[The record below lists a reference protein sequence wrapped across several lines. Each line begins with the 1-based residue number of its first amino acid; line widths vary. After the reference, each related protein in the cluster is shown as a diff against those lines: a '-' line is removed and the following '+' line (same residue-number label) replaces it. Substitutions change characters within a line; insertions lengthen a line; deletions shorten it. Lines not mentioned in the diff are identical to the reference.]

1 MSQKMGFFVLK
12 TSEADQKKTALL
24 PVLDVVAT
32 VILYQGRVL
41 TVYNKKWGAFTLPT
55 TKRRSWEDDAI
66 AKGAVREEPWE
77 NAAARAAA
85 EWLGHTLTATLTD
98 LGEVPEFQQSDRDG
112 KWKRYRLKAYL
123 LDLDAEPSIPP
134 MQIVEWL
141 SPDDILDEKRMPI
154 SPTARHIVS
163 YLQLKGVL
171 SQ

>member
-12 TSEADQKKTALL
+12 TADADQKRTTLL

-32 VILYQGRVL
+32 LIVHGGRVL
-41 TVYNKKWGAFTLPT
+41 TGYNDKWGAFTLPT
-55 TKRRSWEDDAI
+55 TKRRTWEDDTV

-85 EWLGHTLTATLTD
+85 EWLGQSLTEPLTD

-112 KWKRYRLKAYL
+112 KWKRYRLRAFL
-123 LDLDAEPSIPP
+123 LELVAEHAIPP
-134 MQIVEWL
+134 MRIVEWL
-141 SPDDILDEKRMPI
+141 TPDQIVDENRRPI

-163 YLQLKGVL
+163 HFQLQGVL
-171 SQ
+171 